1 MNAVFGL
8 GSNLGDREAHLRGAV
23 KALQGLDPG
32 LVLSSLFETEP
43 VGGPSQGP
51 YLNCAVRL
59 ETELAPLALLSLAHR
74 LEREAGRVRTVP
86 NGPRTLDV
94 DLLVVGDIRRESPE
108 LTLPHPRMHERAFVL
123 APSRRSPPSSCRPAG
138 ASDSE
143 EKHRWTCRSAELVT
157 SFSAEATTGTPDGGW
172 IGSEA
177 Q

>member
-1 MNAVFGL
+1 MIVIFGL

-43 VGGPSQGP
+43 VGGPPQGT

-74 LEREAGRVRTVP
+74 LEREAGRVRSVA

-94 DLLVVGDIRRESPE
+94 DLLVVGDVRRETPE

-123 APSRRSPPSSCRPAG
+123 APLEEIAPELVPDGWRERLGGRAQV
-138 ASDSE
+138 DSE
-143 EKHRWTCRSAELVT
+143 VRRVGNLVL
-157 SFSAEATTGTPDGGW
+157 G
-172 IGSEA
+172 
-177 Q
+177 